1 MLADYHTYPT
11 IPAADLARARRFY
24 EGTLGFKPS
33 KIASDGVMYNANGSV
48 LFLYPSASAGTNKAT
63 AVSFDVD
70 NLSAIVKELRGKGV
84 KFEEYNMPAL
94 KTHDGIAEF
103 DGGKGAWF
111 KDSEGNIVALAQ
123 LSQTYEWPSGC

>member
-1 MLADYHTYPT
+1 MLANYHTYPT
-11 IPAADLARARRFY
+11 IPASDLARARRFY
-24 EGTLGFKPS
+24 EGTLGFKPT
-33 KIASDGVMYNANGSV
+33 KVASDGVMYNANNSV

-70 NLSAIVKELRGKGV
+70 DLAAIVKDLRSKGV
-84 KFEEYNMPAL
+84 RFEEYDLPSL
-94 KTHDGIAEF
+94 KTHGGIAEF

-123 LSQTYEWPSGC
+123 LSQTYEWPCG